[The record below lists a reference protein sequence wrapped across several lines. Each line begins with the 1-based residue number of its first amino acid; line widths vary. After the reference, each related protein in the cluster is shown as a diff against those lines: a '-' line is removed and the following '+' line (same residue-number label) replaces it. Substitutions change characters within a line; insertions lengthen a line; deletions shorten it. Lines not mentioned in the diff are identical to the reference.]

1 MKRFTCLLLAF
12 LLLLCPM
19 VQAEETPEKTPES
32 ATVLKALKSYIV
44 RNYQFDV
51 DEGDLLDAVLEAVIT
66 QKDDSESFEF
76 LADAMMSAL
85 DQHSLYF
92 TPEEQREFDEYVD
105 AEFGGVGVSLV
116 MIDGY
121 CTIMSILDDSP
132 AQKTTSLKVGDKIV
146 KVNGTDVVNMD
157 IDLIINRTRG
167 PVGEEVVLTILSED
181 GNMWECP
188 VVRDIIVTPS
198 VEYILNDTEDTA
210 YVLITQ
216 FGLDTA
222 QQFKDCHAEIKAK
235 GINNMIIDVRDN
247 TGGYTQQAFEIASV
261 FLPKDTVVFCE
272 YMRSIG
278 YKMPFK
284 SNNTNPDTETN
295 LMLLVNEYTASASEI
310 ITAALK
316 ESGRAKVIGAKT
328 FGKGTMQTVT
338 AMGDYG
344 SVKLTVAEFTCP
356 SGTTINEVGIMPNIA
371 VENSTR
377 PITDADLKPLSLTVK
392 YKEGDQADEI
402 CAIKQRLSLLG
413 LYSGDVE
420 NNLFDKDLDLAVR
433 RFQELMNLYP
443 YGVADINTQ
452 LTLQTHV
459 KTGEMFV
466 DNQFNR
472 ACKELG
478 VDPEG
483 F

>member
-1 MKRFTCLLLAF
+1 MKRLTCLVLIF
-12 LLLLCPM
+12 LLVLCPV
-19 VQAEETPEKTPES
+19 VQAEEATEKTPES
-32 ATVLKALKSYIV
+32 ATVIKALKSYIL
-44 RNYQFDV
+44 RNYQFKV
-51 DEGDLLDAVLEAVIT
+51 DEGDLLDAVLEAVLKE
-66 QKDDSESFEF
+66 QDDPKSFEF

-121 CTIMSILDDSP
+121 CTIMSVLDDSP

-146 KVNGTDVVNMD
+146 KVNGADVVNMD

-181 GNMWECP
+181 GTEWECP
-188 VVRDIIVTPS
+188 VVRDVIVTPS
-198 VEYILNDTEDTA
+198 VEYVVNETEDAA
-210 YVLITQ
+210 YMIISQ
-216 FGLDTA
+216 FGLNTA
-222 QQFKDCHAEIKAK
+222 QQFKECHAEIKAK
-235 GINNMIIDVRDN
+235 GINKIIIDVRDN
-247 TGGYTQQAFEIASV
+247 TGGYTQQAYEIASI
-261 FLPKDTVVFCE
+261 FLPMDTTIFCE
-272 YMRSIG
+272 YMRSAG
-278 YKMPFK
+278 YRIPFK
-284 SNNTNPDTETN
+284 SKNLNPDTETQ
-295 LMLLVNEYTASASEI
+295 LVLLVNEYTASASEI
-310 ITAALK
+310 ITGALK

-344 SVKLTVAEFTCP
+344 SVKLTIAEFTCP
-356 SGTTINEVGIMPNIA
+356 SGATINEVGIMPNIA
-371 VENSTR
+371 VENGTR
-377 PITDADLKPLSLTVK
+377 PIEDADLKPLSLTTK
-392 YKEGDQADEI
+392 YKQGDEAEEV

-413 LYSGDVE
+413 LYSGDIE
-420 NNLFDKDLDLAVR
+420 NPLFDKDVDLAIR

-459 KTGEMFV
+459 KTGEMYV

-478 VDPEG
+478 VDHEG